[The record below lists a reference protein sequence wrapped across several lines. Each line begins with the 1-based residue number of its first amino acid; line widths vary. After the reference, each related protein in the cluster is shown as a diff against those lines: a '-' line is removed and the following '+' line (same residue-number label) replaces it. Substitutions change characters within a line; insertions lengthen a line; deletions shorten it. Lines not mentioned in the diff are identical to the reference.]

1 MRLGKRVCKITINN
15 ESYVNAISTCAVK
28 NLSLKPVPHPDPY
41 KVSWIDST
49 SLPIKSR
56 CLVPIQVQS
65 YQEKI
70 WCDVLPMGMSSI
82 ILGRPWLYDHD
93 ATLYEKSNSCAFI
106 YLGKKI
112 IINPSQ
118 PKDNKKKGTSGP
130 KEKKSGLHLISAKDL
145 DREVSRGSPIWMLAA
160 KDSPDPTE
168 PPQLEKI
175 REVLEEFQDVFLD
188 DLPSCL
194 PPLRDIQHAIDL
206 APGSKLSNLP
216 HYRLNPTEHT
226 KLQK

>member
-1 MRLGKRVCKITINN
+1 MRLGEKVCKITIDN
-15 ESYVNAISTCAVK
+15 ENCVNAISTSIVK
-28 NLSLKPVPHPDPY
+28 NLGLNPVSHPSPY

-49 SLPIKSR
+49 SMPIKSR
-56 CLVPIQVQS
+56 CLVPIQIQS
-65 YQEKI
+65 YQEKV
-70 WCDVLPMGMSSI
+70 WCDVLLMEISSI

-93 ATLYEKSNSCAFI
+93 ATLYRKLNSCVFI

-168 PPQLEKI
+168 APKLEEI
-175 REVLEEFQDVFLD
+175 REVLEEFQEVFPD

-194 PPLRDIQHAIDL
+194 PPLKDIPHAIDL
-206 APGSKLSNLP
+206 VPGSALSNLLY
-216 HYRLNPTEHT
+216 YRLNPTEHAE
-226 KLQK
+226 LQK